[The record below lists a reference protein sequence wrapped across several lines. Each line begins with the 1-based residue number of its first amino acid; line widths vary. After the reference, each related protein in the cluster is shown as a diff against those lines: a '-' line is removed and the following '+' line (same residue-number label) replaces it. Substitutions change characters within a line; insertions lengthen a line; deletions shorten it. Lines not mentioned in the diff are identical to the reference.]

1 MSLPT
6 SLYLIPPTQ
15 TQALTVAPVQKSL
28 SVTVSPRATLTV
40 APVEKKLFLAIAPNI
55 TIQGGTNEDEAFAT
69 GLILGTALC

>member
-15 TQALTVAPVQKSL
+15 TKALTVAPVQKNL

-40 APVEKKLFLAIAPNI
+40 APVEKKLFLAISPNI
-55 TIQGGTNEDEAFAT
+55 TIQGVSEDEAFAT